1 MKSADR
7 IRDEFIEFFKGKGH
21 TFVPSSPVVPLD
33 DPTLMFANAGM
44 NQFKDVFLGLGTR
57 PYKRAADTQKCIR
70 AGGKHNDLDDV
81 GHDTYHHT
89 FFEMLGNWSFGD
101 YFKKEAISWAWEL
114 LTGVWGIDKRRLHAT
129 YFEGDEKEGLEPDA
143 EARELWASIT
153 DIDPTHIH
161 PGNKKDNF
169 WEMGDTGPCGPCSE
183 IHIDLTPDMSGG
195 GLVNAGD
202 CRVMEIWN
210 LVFIQYNRG
219 SDGTLSPLPA
229 RHVDTG
235 MGFERICA
243 VLRGME
249 TGRLGQVSNYDT
261 DVFAPIFAGIHRV
274 TGAAAYTGRLANEP
288 RALAR
293 AVSRAEET
301 LHASESPR
309 GLKPAARLS
318 TADQV
323 MVDIAYRVIADHVR
337 CLTFALTDGAVP
349 SNEGRGYVLRRI
361 LRRAVRY
368 GRQYLGVH
376 EPFLCKLVPV
386 VVEAMGHAFPEL
398 KDKPERVADL
408 VRDEEESFIK
418 TLDRGI
424 ALFEEAAER
433 SRQAASTSISG
444 EDAFKLH
451 DTYGFPVDLTE
462 VMARER
468 GMTVDTAEY
477 ERLME
482 AARERAR
489 GAAGKTMSSQLA
501 AWHFDSVGW
510 KTAFVG
516 YETRRCETKLI
527 HIVVTGRP
535 GDLGGYLPE
544 TSAVD
549 PFVASQSRGVFG
561 GPIYEGESGFLV
573 LEKTPFYAEKG
584 GQIGDRGWIT
594 TSTGRFEVQET
605 KEIQGRIVQYG
616 VCVSG
621 FLVRFD
627 PTQTEMRG
635 TYSGR
640 GLSSLTE
647 EQWSLIPYDVRSRAE
662 AAADHLNR
670 QGGAYSELAV
680 AEVDVARVP
689 TMHNHTATHI
699 LNWSLREVLELGGG
713 GKVDQKGSLVDPEK
727 TRFDFSHNKALTAE
741 ELERIE
747 ALCNE
752 QIKADR
758 PVYTKEVAERDA
770 RRINSLRAV
779 FGEKYPEMVRVV
791 SVGADIDAMLADP
804 QNPEWMKHPVEF
816 CGGTHVRRTGEIGA
830 FVLTAEEAVA
840 KGIRRVVGIT
850 GERAAQ
856 VIEAGKRLLDQ
867 AAAIKAGPADQI
879 AAGLADLQKQV
890 GECEIPVRDRIALR
904 GLIAELQQLVKQ
916 QSKQQAAQT
925 AGALSGVRQEMLEKA
940 ERVNG
945 TALVVGELPEAPVE
959 QVREAADWLRTQAG
973 SAAVCLAVTL
983 DGKPMLVAAMTEDLV
998 KKGLKA
1004 GELIRHVVP
1013 AIDGRGGGKPDLA
1026 QAGGKKAE
1034 GIADALAAAAE
1045 WIRERLR

>member
-1 MKSADR
+1 
-7 IRDEFIEFFKGKGH
+7 
-21 TFVPSSPVVPLD
+21 
-33 DPTLMFANAGM
+33 
-44 NQFKDVFLGLGTR
+44 
-57 PYKRAADTQKCIR
+57 
-70 AGGKHNDLDDV
+70 
-81 GHDTYHHT
+81 
-89 FFEMLGNWSFGD
+89 
-101 YFKKEAISWAWEL
+101 
-114 LTGVWGIDKRRLHAT
+114 
-129 YFEGDEKEGLEPDA
+129 
-143 EARELWASIT
+143 
-153 DIDPTHIH
+153 
-161 PGNKKDNF
+161 
-169 WEMGDTGPCGPCSE
+169 
-183 IHIDLTPDMSGG
+183 
-195 GLVNAGD
+195 
-202 CRVMEIWN
+202 
-210 LVFIQYNRG
+210 
-219 SDGTLSPLPA
+219 
-229 RHVDTG
+229 
-235 MGFERICA
+235 
-243 VLRGME
+243 
-249 TGRLGQVSNYDT
+249 
-261 DVFAPIFAGIHRV
+261 
-274 TGAAAYTGRLANEP
+274 
-288 RALAR
+288 
-293 AVSRAEET
+293 
-301 LHASESPR
+301 
-309 GLKPAARLS
+309 AARLS